1 LAGLNPSARGAK
13 QPQSGQAF
21 KLLNLP
27 TFQRKGNTMPILD
40 KLAYSLGRRD
50 EVPNQELAR
59 DLAAKKDKKGI
70 REIAENLWNKDRN
83 IQADCIK
90 VLYEVGSIEPKLI
103 ADYTADFVKLLK
115 SRNNRLVWGSMT
127 ALSEVAK
134 ANPDAVFQNLDAI
147 KKAKETGSVITVD
160 NAIST
165 LAYTAAAN
173 KKYNGAIFPYLL
185 KHLSSCRPKEV
196 PQHAEKTLPA
206 VNTENKTDF
215 IKVLE
220 KRMEDVSGS
229 GLARVKKIIKQVT
242 QL

>member
-1 LAGLNPSARGAK
+1 MSVIDRLAH
-13 QPQSGQAF
+13 
-21 KLLNLP
+21 
-27 TFQRKGNTMPILD
+27 
-40 KLAYSLGRRD
+40 SLGRRD

-59 DLAAKKDKKGI
+59 ELAAGKDRAGI
-70 REIAENLWNKDRN
+70 REIAENLWHKDKN

-103 ADYTADFVKLLK
+103 AEYAEDFVKLLK
-115 SRNNRLVWGSMT
+115 SKNNRLVWGGMT
-127 ALSEVAK
+127 ALAEVAK
-134 ANPDAVFQNLDAI
+134 VKPESIFKNLDAI

-160 NAIST
+160 NAVST

-173 KKYNGAIFPYLL
+173 QKYRDAIFPYLL

-206 VNTENKTDF
+206 VSTSNKADF

-220 KRMEDVSGS
+220 KRMEDLSGS
-229 GLARVKKIIKQVT
+229 GPARVKKVLKQVSS
-242 QL
+242 L